1 MGVEEKK
8 AGAEQVTDGV
18 GMEKEKKKNC
28 SELVVVVISGSG
40 R

>member
-18 GMEKEKKKNC
+18 GMEKEKEKTVANWW
-28 SELVVVVISGSG
+28 L
-40 R
+40 